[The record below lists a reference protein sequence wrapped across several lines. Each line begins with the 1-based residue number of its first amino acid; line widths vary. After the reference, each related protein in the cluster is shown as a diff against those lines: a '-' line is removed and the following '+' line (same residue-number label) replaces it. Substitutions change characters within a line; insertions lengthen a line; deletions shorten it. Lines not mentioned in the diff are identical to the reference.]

1 MCPRVVTF
9 PLNFDLSAKSK
20 SRSTTL
26 WFAVTTWQH
35 VSPKQHNWAKL
46 AKGLCPIL
54 HRPVFCESASVCRG
68 TSAFTPSVCRPLT
81 SAPGAAQPLTPPLL
95 LAPLCVILRNASA
108 SLITRSQAFYF
119 APFRKQSP
127 RAPPPLRPTRKL
139 MTRLVSIS
147 AAATNCPSRNIQTQI
162 AYCYNRGRHFY
173 LVFSE
178 FPQLSR
184 KKMLG
189 RPTD

>member
-1 MCPRVVTF
+1 MDLALPLKCAPRVVTF

-68 TSAFTPSVCRPLT
+68 TSAFTPSACRPLT

-127 RAPPPLRPTRKL
+127 RAPLPPPHSQINDPPRVNIGGRNKL
-139 MTRLVSIS
+139 SI
-147 AAATNCPSRNIQTQI
+147 AQHPDTNC
-162 AYCYNRGRHFY
+162 
-173 LVFSE
+173 L
-178 FPQLSR
+178 L
-184 KKMLG
+184 L
-189 RPTD
+189 

>member
-1 MCPRVVTF
+1 MCPLGRITF

-54 HRPVFCESASVCRG
+54 HGPVFCESASVCRG
-68 TSAFTPSVCRPLT
+68 TSAFTPSACRPLT

-95 LAPLCVILRNASA
+95 LAPLCVILRNAST

-127 RAPPPLRPTRKL
+127 RAPPLPPPARSQINDPPRVNIGGRNKL
-139 MTRLVSIS
+139 SIPQHPD
-147 AAATNCPSRNIQTQI
+147 TNC
-162 AYCYNRGRHFY
+162 
-173 LVFSE
+173 L
-178 FPQLSR
+178 L
-184 KKMLG
+184 L
-189 RPTD
+189 